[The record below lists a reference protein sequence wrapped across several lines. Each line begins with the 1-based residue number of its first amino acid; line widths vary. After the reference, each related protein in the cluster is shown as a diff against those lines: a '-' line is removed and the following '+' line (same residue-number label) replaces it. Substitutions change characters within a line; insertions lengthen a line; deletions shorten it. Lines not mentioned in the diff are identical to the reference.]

1 MKRHTETGVFS
12 RISLQIHHFKSTGG
26 VVTMVGSGAEWEGY
40 QAEIDYF
47 TFHAER
53 FARFAGTEAKPLIA
67 YQAAD
72 QIYGFRHLPDC
83 CHGAFG
89 ELVDPTAPIAL
100 KEIMEDLG

>member
-1 MKRHTETGVFS
+1 M
-12 RISLQIHHFKSTGG
+12 SLQIHHFKSSGG
-26 VVTMVGSGAEWEGY
+26 VVTMVGSGAVWEGY

-53 FARFAGTEAKPLIA
+53 FARFAGSDAKPVIA

-72 QIYGFRHLPDC
+72 QIYGFRHLADG

-89 ELVDPTAPIAL
+89 ELGESPTPIAL
-100 KEIMEDLG
+100 REIMEDLG